1 VFSVPVSVVYTIY
14 YIIMDAKSKFNSELK
29 KNREK
34 LAKNA
39 SYITDEQYNNIIG
52 QILELK
58 RGVKKKEPRDF
69 KLLKR

>member
-1 VFSVPVSVVYTIY
+1 
-14 YIIMDAKSKFNSELK
+14 MDAKSKFNTELK

-39 SYITDEQYNNIIG
+39 SYLTDEQYSTIIG

-58 RGVKKKEPRDF
+58 SGVKKKEPRDF
-69 KLLKR
+69 HLLKR